1 MTTRTLLITASCLL
15 LLSVAA
21 LADNSGRIYGK
32 IYTVDGDIL
41 EGLIRWDKN
50 EASWIDILNGTKELP
65 RKNFRGDRDSDR
77 RRYSDRGRTRV
88 EFFGITIGGDD
99 GGWMSSTSASSS
111 IRMGHIRTLEVI
123 DDDRA
128 LLILKSGKEVEL
140 ENSSTDLG
148 SGIREI
154 VVEEKDQGEL
164 ELVWDDIEKI
174 DFMKAPGG
182 IASNFGERLF
192 GTLTTRRG
200 DTFTG
205 YICWDIDELFETD
218 ILDGD
223 EGRRDRKIPFEKIA
237 MIERYSSK
245 AARVVFK
252 SGDDAVLRGS
262 NDVDDSN
269 RGLIVA
275 DPSFGEVTVEW
286 RDFETLEFAEPT
298 TAIRYEDFDG
308 GRPIYGTV
316 YTDDG
321 ESYTGRIRWDN
332 DEEYTWEILD
342 GEYRDIDFDI
352 EFGMIKEITRR
363 GYRGSLVTVLDGREF
378 HLRDSNDVDD
388 DNKGIFVTT
397 DDGNEI
403 SIYWDEF
410 ERVEFSRP

>member
-1 MTTRTLLITASCLL
+1 MKTRTLLITAGCLL
-15 LLSVAA
+15 LFSMAA
-21 LADNSGRIYGK
+21 LADSSNRLYGK
-32 IYTVDGDIL
+32 IYTVDGDVL

-50 EASWIDILNGTKELP
+50 EASWLDILNGTKELP
-65 RKNFRGDRDSDR
+65 RKNFRGDKDSDR
-77 RRYSDRGRTRV
+77 RRYSDRGNTRI
-88 EFFGITIGGDD
+88 EFFGITIGEKNS
-99 GGWMSSTSASSS
+99 WESPSSASAA
-111 IRMGHIRTLEVI
+111 IRMGHIRTLEVL

-154 VVEEKDQGEL
+154 VIEEKDQGEL

-174 DFMKAPGG
+174 DFMAAPSS
-182 IASNFGERLF
+182 AKSKFGERLF

-205 YICWDIDELFETD
+205 FICWDVDELFGSD
-218 ILDGD
+218 ILDGE
-223 EGRRDRKIPFEKIA
+223 EGRRDRKVPFDKIA
-237 MIERYSSK
+237 AIERYSSK
-245 AARVVFK
+245 AAKVTFK
-252 SGDDAVLRGS
+252 NGDEVVLRGS

-269 RGLIVA
+269 RGVIVA
-275 DPSFGEVTVEW
+275 DPGFGEVIVQW
-286 RDFETLEFAEPT
+286 RDFEKVAFTDPSAT
-298 TAIRYEDFDG
+298 VRYDDFDG
-308 GRPIYGTV
+308 GRPIFGTV

-321 ESYTGRIRWDN
+321 QSYTGRIRWDN

-352 EFGMIKEITRR
+352 EFGLVKQITRR

-388 DNKGIFVTT
+388 DNKGIFITT
-397 DDGNEI
+397 DEGNEV
-403 SIYWDEF
+403 SVYWDEF
-410 ERVEFSRP
+410 DRVEFTRK